1 MRIWQKNWTRSSKH
15 SRKNSRFLDR
25 LLSYIVRVVVWL
37 SGFAKPLSRWGLCHY
52 EAYAEGQPLK
62 ILLVGYNG
70 ARNTGADARV
80 VALTRQ
86 LKEALGAMKTELTVM
101 TFDKDDV
108 GGYFPK
114 QVRLLPFTTFFIF
127 SLLRACSRHHVA
139 ILCEGSTLTP
149 TFADA
154 LCVFFCE
161 AAGIMRRQG
170 KPCIAYGSEVGRLDG
185 WLAKLSS
192 DLCSDT
198 YFIVRTEE
206 SLRHLQ
212 SLGLRGHVGTD
223 TAWTFQNSEGE
234 AWARQRLMEAGWDGR
249 QPLMGVAPIN
259 PFCWPVRPSLWQ
271 WLKAQVT
278 RDFSRQYDKFYFFND
293 SAERRQQFECY
304 LQSLAAATNRYSHE
318 HGAFVVILGMERLD
332 AGACERLEQRIESKH
347 VVCTSKTCDV
357 FQMTGLLRH
366 LSVLL
371 TSRYHA
377 SVLSMER
384 AIPIVAVSI
393 DGRLNGLMS
402 EVELADRYLHH
413 TSDADLENK
422 IMCSLRMADEHEQ
435 EIKDILQRHLT
446 VYKNKTMA
454 MSQFFVTWLKEH
466 FSLQEPQDCSAQR
479 S

>member
-1 MRIWQKNWTRSSKH
+1 M
-15 SRKNSRFLDR
+15 DR
-25 LLSYIVRVVVWL
+25 LLSYLVRVVVWL
-37 SGFAKPLSRWGLCHY
+37 SGFAKPLSRLGFCRY

-70 ARNTGADARV
+70 ARNIGADARV
-80 VALTRQ
+80 VALTQQ
-86 LKEALGAMKTELTVM
+86 LEEALGGVKTEVTVM
-101 TFDKDDV
+101 TLDKDYMN
-108 GGYFPK
+108 GYFSK
-114 QVRLLPFTTFFIF
+114 HVRLLPISTVFVF

-192 DLCSDT
+192 DLCRDT
-198 YFIVRTEE
+198 YFMVRTED
-206 SLRHLQ
+206 SFHNLQ
-212 SLGLRGHVGTD
+212 DLGLKGHVGTD
-223 TAWTFQNSEGE
+223 TAWTFQSNEGE
-234 AWARQRLMEAGWDGR
+234 AWARKRLMDAGWDGH

-259 PFCWPVRPSLWQ
+259 PFCWPVRPSLWR
-271 WLKAQVT
+271 WLKAMVT
-278 RDFSRQYDKFYFFND
+278 RDFSRQYDKLYFFSD
-293 SAERRQQFECY
+293 SAERRRQYEYY
-304 LQSLAAATNRYSHE
+304 LQALANATNRYSRE
-318 HGAFVVILGMERLD
+318 HDAFVVILGMEKLD
-332 AGACERLEQRIESKH
+332 ASACERLEQQIESRH

-384 AIPIVAVSI
+384 AIPIVAVSM

-402 EVELADRYLHH
+402 EVKLADQYLHY
-413 TSDADLENK
+413 TTDADLENK
-422 IMCSLRMADEHEQ
+422 IMASLQMASEHEQ
-435 EIKDILQRHLT
+435 EIKDTLRRHLT
-446 VYKNKTMA
+446 VYKSKTTA
-454 MSQFFVTWLKEH
+454 MNQFFVTWLKEQ
-466 FSLQEPQDCSAQR
+466 FSLQVPQDCSAQK